1 MAKEITFEVAQRIA
15 VRATAR
21 YQDLGLQGEA
31 DDIASKALKELH
43 RAMAREEIRNPE
55 AFLTWKIKNLVLD
68 ALRKFKARDKRLQ
81 VWASEIEALKGQRLH
96 DEYDHRAGRIPLHGL
111 SIDFIAQEEQELV
124 NLIASAMW
132 QIMPDADDQILLRQ
146 RFFGTHETITELAHE
161 FGKSPTALANYLKK
175 MLGTDKESGALS
187 SVSFVFKQLS
197 LRTGQKFL
205 REISRLDET
214 FVVSNPLEGAI
225 AYLELMSTSSRAH
238 QQQAAKGLAHL
249 RWLQAN
255 RPSNRGVPNKVLNR
269 LIHAACLY
277 VMEPNDAK
285 HDAWSELGLH
295 DDVAVVKAVQKA
307 VSKFS
312 K

>member
-1 MAKEITFEVAQRIA
+1 MAQQVAFKEAQRIA
-15 VRATAR
+15 VRLTAR
-21 YQDLGLQGEA
+21 YQDLGLQNQA
-31 DDIASKALKELH
+31 DDIAIKALKDLD
-43 RAMAREEIRNPE
+43 RVMAREEIRNPE

-68 ALRKFKARDKRLQ
+68 SLRQYKARDKRLQ

-205 REISRLDET
+205 REIARLDET
-214 FVVSNPLEGAI
+214 SVVSNPTEGAI
-225 AYLELMSTSSRAH
+225 AYLEMMSTSSRAH
-238 QQQAAKGLAHL
+238 QQQAAKG
-249 RWLQAN
+249 
-255 RPSNRGVPNKVLNR
+255 
-269 LIHAACLY
+269 
-277 VMEPNDAK
+277 
-285 HDAWSELGLH
+285 
-295 DDVAVVKAVQKA
+295 
-307 VSKFS
+307 
-312 K
+312 